1 MLVLPQQNG
10 IVEKK
15 HQHILGIIK
24 AILFQAHL
32 PQIFWAYVVGH
43 VVHII
48 NRLPTIFLKHNSP
61 YQIMYNEYLSLQI

>member
-15 HQHILGIIK
+15 HQHILGIIR

-32 PQIFWAYVVGH
+32 PQIFWAYVVGQVGH
-43 VVHII
+43 VGHII
-48 NRLPTIFLKHNSP
+48 NRLPTIF
-61 YQIMYNEYLSLQI
+61 